1 MLGHVQLA
9 HAVTFDTGVTHG
21 NVLASVR
28 KEKST
33 AAGGNWP
40 IDGRMAAS
48 VGHWGR
54 PGPGGAGRAA
64 VARPGPGTGCANA
77 RATSGRRRYPA
88 TREKRFARR
97 SRPHQVTS
105 FGEVML
111 DQARLVR
118 LKGTANPATQPAPVF
133 QVGQI
138 VEDGFHEHHR
148 LDNDIHYYL
157 IMTINTI
164 AKPDQ
169 DFAKRFFYGP
179 LND

>member
-1 MLGHVQLA
+1 MPGQHRV
-9 HAVTFDTGVTHG
+9 
-21 NVLASVR
+21 
-28 KEKST
+28 
-33 AAGGNWP
+33 AGG
-40 IDGRMAAS
+40 IQQHAKRGLRD
-48 VGHWGR
+48 
-54 PGPGGAGRAA
+54 GPGRRVGAA
-64 VARPGPGTGCANA
+64 
-77 RATSGRRRYPA
+77 
-88 TREKRFARR
+88 
-97 SRPHQVTS
+97 HQVTS